1 MKESH
6 KVLLKL
12 LRIALG
18 NEGLSPNP
26 SPDPSTGSGTGE
38 GSFALPSAVDWPEV
52 IDLSFEQGV
61 AAMAV
66 DGLQRIYDEIAD
78 QVRDDVVRDDVVR
91 DDEERHAELDSASPA
106 LEHLDSPALE
116 DLKYEWFG
124 EVMNSEQDYAA
135 YSETLEEFALL
146 CNGQEIVPM
155 VLKGYGLSLNWPTA
169 SHRPCGDI
177 DVYLGECCEFVNQM
191 MENRF
196 SVAVDRTSPHHS
208 TFHFREQLFE
218 NHATILSVNACKA
231 NSGLEKTLKQLAE
244 EGLEYKVGRAKVK
257 LPTSRFNSLHVL
269 RHLGGDWATDGASL
283 RQVIDW
289 ATFVSASADGRNG
302 LEPIDWGFVQK
313 VSREVKMIG
322 FLDVLNGICVEYL
335 GYPREMFPVTDVD
348 AALRDRVMDD
358 ILVPECRNRIPERSH
373 RLAYMWGKFYRH
385 IRSQWKRRMVFDE
398 TLVGGLVE
406 RVKYMKKRDNKINR
420 I

>member
-38 GSFALPSAVDWPEV
+38 GSFALPAAVDWKEV
-52 IDLSFEQGV
+52 IDMSFEQGV
-61 AAMAV
+61 AAIAV
-66 DGLQRIYDEIAD
+66 DGLQRIYDSQEPSAKSQED
-78 QVRDDVVRDDVVR
+78 GVSPQNSLSSQLS
-91 DDEERHAELDSASPA
+91 ALSSLDAV
-106 LEHLDSPALE
+106 ENE